1 MGGIKN
7 MTEQWTP
14 KTLHLEIPLSF
25 SSLHLQLQFVGEDL
39 SVLVYG
45 GEHAH
50 IGCTVLSIPRPSL
63 TDSQKTSC
71 TSSVLNVT
79 GHKDEIIC
87 RYLSEVITCKYNR
100 TTVCSGGF
108 HCDNLNSEQIQEIVD
123 AVKTSCIDLF
133 KEKGE

>member
-1 MGGIKN
+1 

-87 RYLSEVITCKYNR
+87 RYLSEVIKMCIRDRHPATIMTCCRVLSDSLYKII
-100 TTVCSGGF
+100 S
-108 HCDNLNSEQIQEIVD
+108 L
-123 AVKTSCIDLF
+123 KLF
-133 KEKGE
+133 FISLRMPCKLPR

>member
-45 GEHAH
+45 G
-50 IGCTVLSIPRPSL
+50 
-63 TDSQKTSC
+63 
-71 TSSVLNVT
+71 
-79 GHKDEIIC
+79 KDEIIC

-123 AVKTSCIDLF
+123 ADKTS
-133 KEKGE
+133 

>member
-1 MGGIKN
+1 MGGVKN
-7 MTEQWTP
+7 MTEQETP
-14 KTLHLEIPLSF
+14 KTQYLKIPLSF
-25 SSLHLQLQFVGEDL
+25 SSLHLQFQFVGEDL

-45 GEHAH
+45 GERAH

-63 TDSQKTSC
+63 TGSKKTSC

-87 RYLSEVITCKYNR
+87 RYLSEVIACKYNC

-133 KEKGE
+133 KEKRE